1 MAIRRIAVENDVY
14 NSRLLLSIVCVL
26 ALYNEVGP
34 GKKNRTEG
42 RSLGLPPH
50 SFILFFVFYLT
61 NIYIYIYIYIDDDHL
76 SHSLHQCSTLPAD
89 TSQCP
94 LGPDYYTLN
103 GTNSCLPCSVCDRG
117 QGIFSSCSETGDTVC
132 IDCGEGTYSK
142 ITSLGR
148 VCYPCTMCAQEGK
161 SEVSP
166 CSPTE
171 DSTCGECASG
181 FFLYIDSGGSE
192 CKVCSQCPQ
201 DRVVIHWIEC
211 AEAGLPLDMQCAPG
225 MCECANI
232 ALLHCLLFF
241 IFWGPILL

>member
-1 MAIRRIAVENDVY
+1 MLLAV
-14 NSRLLLSIVCVL
+14 LLL
-26 ALYNEVGP
+26 
-34 GKKNRTEG
+34 KRTSATSAYCFPSCAYLRCTTRWVKTGEG
-42 RSLGLPPH
+42 EGGSLGLPRIARPITSL
-50 SFILFFVFYLT
+50 SF
-61 NIYIYIYIYIDDDHL
+61 
-76 SHSLHQCSTLPAD
+76 HQCSAD
-89 TSQCP
+89 NCP

-117 QGIFSSCSETGDTVC
+117 QGVLSLCSETEDTVC
-132 IDCGEGTYSK
+132 RDCGGGTYSK

-192 CKVCSQCPQ
+192 CRVCSRCPQ

-211 AEAGLPLDMQCAPG
+211 AEAGLPLDTQCAPG
-225 MCECANI
+225 IIIIRTLQQYNGI
-232 ALLHCLLFF
+232 
-241 IFWGPILL
+241 

>member
-1 MAIRRIAVENDVY
+1 MAIRRIAVETDVY

-34 GKKNRTEG
+34 GTLYKRSEG
-42 RSLGLPPH
+42 RSLGLPLI
-50 SFILFFVFYLT
+50 FLFCILF
-61 NIYIYIYIYIDDDHL
+61 NEYIYIYIDDDHL

-117 QGIFSSCSETGDTVC
+117 QGIFSSCSETEDTVC

-225 MCECANI
+225 MCECANV
-232 ALLHCLLFF
+232 AVSVSYLLFLS
-241 IFWGPILL
+241 PILL

>member
-1 MAIRRIAVENDVY
+1 MAIRRIAVETDVY
-14 NSRLLLSIVCVL
+14 NRRLLLSIVCIL
-26 ALYNEVGP
+26 ALYNE
-34 GKKNRTEG
+34 
-42 RSLGLPPH
+42 
-50 SFILFFVFYLT
+50 
-61 NIYIYIYIYIDDDHL
+61 
-76 SHSLHQCSTLPAD
+76 CSTLPA
-89 TSQCP
+89 QCP

-117 QGIFSSCSETGDTVC
+117 QGIFSFCSETEDTVC
-132 IDCGEGTYSK
+132 RDCGEGTYSK
-142 ITSLGR
+142 ITSPGR

-211 AEAGLPLDMQCAPG
+211 AEAGLPLNMQCAPG
-225 MCECANI
+225 MCECAKV
-232 ALLHCLLFF
+232 AVLWCLLFI
-241 IFWGPILL
+241 IFRSYFSLS